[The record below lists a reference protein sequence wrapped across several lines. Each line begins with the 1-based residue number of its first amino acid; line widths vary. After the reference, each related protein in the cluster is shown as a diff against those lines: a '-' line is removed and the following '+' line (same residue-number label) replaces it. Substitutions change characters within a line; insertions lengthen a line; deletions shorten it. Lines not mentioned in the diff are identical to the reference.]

1 MGIQSVE
8 LLLDEAGDTAI
19 RNQWRALQEAGVPS
33 LGAHGEPTRRPHIT
47 LTARQWIDDDG
58 EEQLRTSLAALPI
71 EVRVGAPMIFGNDAR
86 HLILVRSIVPTEAL
100 LGVQR
105 AVHEALGDSDDV
117 SPLSLP
123 GVWSPHITLARLSV
137 DHLHRA
143 LEVVLPLDVQPTRA
157 VQARRWDGTAKREWL
172 LLHPAG

>member
-8 LLLDEAGDTAI
+8 LLLDESGDTAI

-33 LGAHGEPTRRPHIT
+33 LGAHSEPTRRPHIT
-47 LTARQWIDDDG
+47 LTARQSIDDDR
-58 EEQLRTSLAALPI
+58 EEQLRVSLAALPMKI
-71 EVRVGAPMIFGNDAR
+71 QVGAPMIFGRDPR
-86 HLILVRSIVPTEAL
+86 HLILVRSIVPTAEL
-100 LGVQR
+100 LEVQR
-105 AVHEALGDSDDV
+105 AVHEALGDSGEV
-117 SPLSLP
+117 SALSRP
-123 GVWSPHITLARLSV
+123 GAWSPHITLARLSV

-143 LEVVLPLDVQPTRA
+143 LEVVLPMDVRPTGV